1 MLVCCPSWMLVMM
14 GHELSESQRPV
25 RSFRDH
31 RSVWERRSS
40 ICSRCE
46 TQDFLSSVYFR
57 NKEMIIKSKIRILWC
72 YSCQMK
78 NSEIVFIWV
87 RTICIQLSLIPRHDS
102 TDRVVAKRNLW
113 HAIYLSKCPT
123 NCMFC
128 YIGMHVCYLYLHI

>member
-1 MLVCCPSWMLVMM
+1 MLVTM

-31 RSVWERRSS
+31 RSVWEQWSS

-57 NKEMIIKSKIRILWC
+57 NKAMTIKSKIRILWC

-78 NSEIVFIWV
+78 NSEIVLIWV
-87 RTICIQLSLIPRHDS
+87 RTICIQLSPIPRHDG
-102 TDRVVAKRNLW
+102 TDGVVTERNLW
-113 HAIYLSKCPT
+113 HAIHLSKRPT

-128 YIGMHVCYLYLHI
+128 YRGMHVCYLYLRI